1 MMNGC
6 SGMRP
11 EEFAQTA
18 PEFLLEDYF
27 QGRTLAWGLFQDR
40 AGKPK
45 RYFTV
50 DIDGVQEAD
59 EFVLHESFAFRDGE
73 RSERTW
79 RIRKRDEHTYE
90 GRADDVAGTATG
102 RRFGNALNWQ
112 YDLLIEAGGRQWK
125 VHFDDWMFLHDK
137 GVVVN
142 RARMS
147 KFGFPLGEVV
157 LFFRKE

>member
-1 MMNGC
+1 
-6 SGMRP
+6 MRP
-11 EEFAQTA
+11 EDFAQTT

-27 QGRTLAWGLFQDR
+27 QGRTLAWGILQDR

-50 DIDGVQEAD
+50 VIDGRQEDD

-73 RSERTW
+73 QSERTW
-79 RIRKRDEHTYE
+79 RIRRLDAHSYE
-90 GRADDVAGTATG
+90 GRAEDVAGVATG

-112 YDLLIEAGGRQWK
+112 YDLRIEAAGRQWQ
-125 VHFDDWMFLHDK
+125 VHFDDWMFLHDG
-137 GVVVN
+137 GVVIN

-147 KFGFPLGEVV
+147 KFGFTLGEIV
-157 LFFRKE
+157 LFFRREPA